1 MAQSTKS
8 PEVAKSLEVAKSPK
22 VEKKPEVA
30 TLSESLLNACA
41 EGLESVCKTQKELED
56 QFKQSVQSSFNSNK
70 KFVKNLKM
78 KLSPL
83 NKCILTYMKKIWI

>member
-8 PEVAKSLEVAKSPK
+8 PEVEKSLEVEKSPKVAKSPE

-41 EGLESVCKTQKELED
+41 EGLESVVKL
-56 QFKQSVQSSFNSNK
+56 K
-70 KFVKNLKM
+70 KN
-78 KLSPL
+78 
-83 NKCILTYMKKIWI
+83 

>member
-8 PEVAKSLEVAKSPK
+8 PEVAKSLEVAKIPKVAKSPEVEK
-22 VEKKPEVA
+22 SLKVEKSLEVEKKPEVA

-56 QFKQSVQSSFNSNK
+56 KRTSK
-70 KFVKNLKM
+70 RIM
-78 KLSPL
+78 G
-83 NKCILTYMKKIWI
+83 KI